1 MGRTEEGLSSNRP
14 EYVAAWLAL
23 IDALKSDEPV
33 IILTD
38 SLGFLTSIQNWIGE
52 GTDPI
57 LSKSPDGEILRE
69 IIELLESGCSVERPK
84 PKNHLHMGRTHKP
97 YKQNGESTN
106 QPYGIQT
113 SNSKPFQLH
122 HCVSHGGS

>member
-23 IDALKSDEPV
+23 IDVLKSDEPV

-38 SLGFLTSIQNWIGE
+38 SLGLLTSIQNWIGE

-57 LSKSPDGEILRE
+57 LRKSPEG
-69 IIELLESGCSVERPK
+69 K
-84 PKNHLHMGRTHKP
+84 
-97 YKQNGESTN
+97 
-106 QPYGIQT
+106 
-113 SNSKPFQLH
+113 F
-122 HCVSHGGS
+122 